1 MIAHVNIFIR
11 MLIVCITLIRVDDTT
26 DIFEV
31 TEKNPMTTLPPT
43 TTTLEPTTTT
53 LDPRHPLVIAVSTH
67 WRYVAYYCGAS
78 CGVQLILVFGLCT
91 RFRLFVAL
99 WILVALADLFG
110 IFFLMIWLLGIPLP
124 DLGFWIPYY
133 PYLDQEMLAN
143 TSAVM
148 TTLVFGLS
156 AINLQIWST
165 LAMWAAFIDLKKPKK
180 EVAQIDVNI

>member
-26 DIFEV
+26 DFFENK
-31 TEKNPMTTLPPT
+31 EINNMT
-43 TTTLEPTTTT
+43 TTTTTTTMTPATTT
-53 LDPRHPLVIAVSTH
+53 LDPRHPLVIAVATH
-67 WRYVAYYCGAS
+67 WDYVAIYCGAS

-110 IFFLMIWLLGIPLP
+110 IFFVMIWLLGIPLP

-165 LAMWAAFIDLKKPKK
+165 LAMWAAFIDLKTPKK
-180 EVAQIDVNI
+180 EVAQIDLNI